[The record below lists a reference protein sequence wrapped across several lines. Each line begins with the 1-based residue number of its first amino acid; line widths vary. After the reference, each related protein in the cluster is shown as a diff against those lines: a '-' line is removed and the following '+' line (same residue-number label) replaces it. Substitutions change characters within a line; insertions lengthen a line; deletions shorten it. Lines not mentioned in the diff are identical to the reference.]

1 MQVIGMNVI
10 HTYLQRKPG
19 KDSHVLALLAL
30 ISAAHWRCLCDI
42 ESQYPETLVVASPEK
57 VVFEFK
63 DEDLRIEMRVNCAI
77 GLVRILKIGRSTN
90 EKRSS
95 P

>member
-10 HTYLQRKPG
+10 HAYLQRKPG
-19 KDSHVLALLAL
+19 KDSSVLAFLAL
-30 ISAAHWRCLCDI
+30 VSAANWRCLEDI
-42 ESQYPETLVVASPEK
+42 ESQYPGALLSASPEK

-63 DEDLRIEMRVNCAI
+63 DENVRIEMRVNCAI
-77 GLVRILKIGRSTN
+77 GLVRILKIGRSPN

-95 P
+95 Q